1 MRWLESLMLDARVGG
16 DEGISVR
23 LMRRVMALASDML
36 EVPKDN

>member
-1 MRWLESLMLDARVGG
+1 MRWLESIMLDARVGG
-16 DEGISVR
+16 DEDNSAR

>member
-1 MRWLESLMLDARVGG
+1 MRWLESLMLDARVG
-16 DEGISVR
+16 DEGISAR